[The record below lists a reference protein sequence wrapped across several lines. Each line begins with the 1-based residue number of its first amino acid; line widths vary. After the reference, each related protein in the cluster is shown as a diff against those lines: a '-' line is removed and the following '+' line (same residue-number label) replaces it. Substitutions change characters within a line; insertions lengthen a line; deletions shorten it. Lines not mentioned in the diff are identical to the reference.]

1 MNDRDIV
8 IEASGAGRIQTD
20 KTWQVRFKVRVVESP
35 AGAMMPEQ
43 AIARAYEG
51 RGMLGSIARLER
63 RELDRDGL
71 IAFGRTLATLL
82 LPDQPGSVDVY
93 DLFIRSLDL
102 VGPDAGLRLRLR
114 LPPLLAALPWEYLY
128 VERAGAPDSID
139 GFLALDPCIAIVR
152 DEVQPTPGTLAPLE
166 GDIRVVA
173 AFASPD
179 DLPPLN
185 VEREA
190 SDLTQTLA
198 NQPGITLDLLMD
210 ATRDELLQHIAGA
223 SVFHFA
229 GHGEFRREPG
239 DAPGTYTGTGA
250 LALHDQRIDAEQLA
264 VNLGAGGVQLA
275 VLGGC
280 HTGRRDDISVW
291 SGIAPTLVRSR
302 AQIPAVVANQFS
314 ISDRS
319 AIAFSKHFYRAL
331 VGGRSIEEAV
341 AVGRIAIYN
350 ENKHGR
356 DWGVPVLYLRQGDGR
371 LFAGAT
377 DPAIRDQ
384 ARADAEVIANLRVR
398 EVAQGGYVT
407 GAEIGKMRSGK
418 ALVTAVIDTVRGT
431 AIGARIGGMGGG
443 EVKVDEN
450 VDVVGPGGALVGAQ
464 IGNLGSAP
472 GAPQTPSGDQ
482 PAARVTTI
490 QQTTGAVGPGGTVVG
505 SVEGGGAPLT
515 IGGVHHHGAKVEGDN
530 IIVGDI
536 KDSSGVAIGRGAR
549 AEVRTVN
556 TGGGDYAKGNIDK
569 RQGIFVDK
577 SGSLSAGK
585 VTISDQM
592 NISNVSGSILN
603 IRSSLSDA
611 SQTISASPHGDA
623 ATKAELQAL
632 IAQLSAAL
640 QQAPLEK
647 AADAEA
653 VAETAKAAID
663 QATKAQPNRTLV
675 QINAN
680 GLKQAAQ
687 NLAAVLPAVLPVA
700 EKIAELVMR
709 MTR

>member
-1 MNDRDIV
+1 MNYHDMV
-8 IEASGAGRIQTD
+8 IEASGAERIQTE

-35 AGAMMPEQ
+35 AGAMTPEQ

-82 LPDQPGSVDVY
+82 LPDQPGSVNVY

-102 VGPDAGLRLRLR
+102 AGPDAGLRLRLR

-139 GFLALDPCIAIVR
+139 GFLALDPRIAIVR

-166 GDIRVVA
+166 GDIKVVA
-173 AFASPD
+173 AFASPE
-179 DLPPLN
+179 DLPLLN
-185 VEREA
+185 LEQEA
-190 SDLTQTLA
+190 GDLKQALA
-198 NQPGITLDLLMD
+198 GQPGVTLDLLMD

-223 SVFHFA
+223 GVFHFG
-229 GHGEFRREPG
+229 GHGEYRRAPG
-239 DAPGTYTGTGA
+239 DAPGTYTGMGA
-250 LALHDQRIDAEQLA
+250 LALHDQRMDAEQLA
-264 VNLGAGGVQLA
+264 VNLGAGGVRLA
-275 VLGGC
+275 VLSGC

-291 SGIAPTLVRSR
+291 SGIAPALVRSR

-331 VGGRSIEEAV
+331 AGGRSIEEAV

-350 ENKHGR
+350 ENQHGR

-377 DPAIRDQ
+377 DPATRDQ

-398 EVAQGGYVT
+398 EVAQGGYVS

-418 ALVTAVIDTVRGT
+418 ALVTAVIDTVHG
-431 AIGARIGGMGGG
+431 AVIGARIGEMGGG

-450 VDVVGPGGALVGAQ
+450 VDVVGPGGTLVGAQ
-464 IGNLGSAP
+464 IGNLGN
-472 GAPQTPSGDQ
+472 APQTPPGDQ
-482 PAARVTTI
+482 PAARTTNI
-490 QQTTGAVGPGGTVVG
+490 RQTTGAVGPGGTVIG
-505 SVEGGGAPLT
+505 SVEGG
-515 IGGVHHHGAKVEGDN
+515 VHHHSKKVEGDH
-530 IIVGDI
+530 ITTGDI
-536 KDSSGVAIGRGAR
+536 SGSSGVAIGRGAR

-556 TGGGDYAKGNIDK
+556 TGGGDYAEGNIDK
-569 RQGIFVDK
+569 RQGIF
-577 SGSLSAGK
+577 GGEFHGPAIGALSAGK
-585 VTISDQM
+585 VAIGDQM

-603 IRSSLSDA
+603 IKSSLSSV
-611 SQTISASPHGDA
+611 SQTIGASPRGDA

-632 IAQLSAAL
+632 IAQLSAVL
-640 QQAPLEK
+640 QQAPPEK

-663 QATKAQPNRTLV
+663 LATKAQPNRTLV
-675 QINAN
+675 QINAD

-687 NLAAVLPAVLPVA
+687 NLAAVLPAVLPIA
-700 EKIAELVMR
+700 ERIAELVMQMIR
-709 MTR
+709 